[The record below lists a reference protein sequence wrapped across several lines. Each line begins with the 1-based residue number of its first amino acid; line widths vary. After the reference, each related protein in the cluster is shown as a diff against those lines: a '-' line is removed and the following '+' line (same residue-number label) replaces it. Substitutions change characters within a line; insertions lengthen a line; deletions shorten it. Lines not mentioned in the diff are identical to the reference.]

1 MNFELVRP
9 SHGVYTNFVWALDGK
24 TQSMRVDGGRIV
36 DRFDG
41 HCDLPEAIDLN
52 RRHVAPAFVDAH
64 CHILPGGLD
73 LQKLSLIACE
83 SHEAVLD
90 AVRDR
95 HASLEPGR
103 WLMAVH
109 YDQTKYA
116 GGAHLTKAELDTIST
131 ERPILLRHSNG
142 HASVANSAALRLA
155 GVGPDAQDPKGGTFV
170 RGADGAPNGVLLEL
184 AHERVT
190 AAAPTPTLEQMV
202 DAILAACRRM
212 EAFGIVEATD
222 MMTGRYNLPL
232 ELQAY
237 RIAAERGNP
246 VRVRLCIQWAE
257 RLGPRA
263 KPVDEELSALDGD
276 RVAVWGVKIFA
287 DGAIGSATAAI
298 RGSFDS
304 DHESQGTLIYAPDR
318 LSSMIR
324 KADEA
329 GLRVAVHSIGDRST
343 DHVMD
348 AYEQLS
354 DASRHRIEH
363 AMLMDDAQIERMAR
377 LGVHC
382 SMQPEFLQKFGRSY
396 RHHLGAERASRL
408 NRYRSVKDAG
418 IPLSLSSDFPI
429 VSGDPWLGIAAATC
443 RPEGFVQDENL
454 TLEEAVA
461 GYSVMGSVANGGS
474 AALRPGDPAEF
485 LTFDPLRVM

>member
-1 MNFELVRP
+1 MISELVRP
-9 SHGVYTNFVWALDGK
+9 TRGLYTNFVWALDGSL
-24 TQSMRVDGGRIV
+24 QSMRIDEGRVVKRFGGLS
-36 DRFDG
+36 DEAG
-41 HCDLPEAIDLN
+41 AIDLQGRN
-52 RRHVAPAFVDAH
+52 VAPAFVDAH

-73 LQKLSLIACE
+73 LQKLSLIDCE

-90 AVRDR
+90 KVRDQ
-95 HASLEPGR
+95 HARLEPGR

-116 GGAHLTKAELDTIST
+116 GGAHLTKTELDALSSD
-131 ERPILLRHSNG
+131 RPILLRHSNG

-155 GVGPDAQDPKGGTFV
+155 GVGPDAVDPKGGTFV

-190 AAAPTPTLEQMV
+190 AAAPTPTLGQMV
-202 DAILAACRRM
+202 DAILAACERM
-212 EAFGIVEATD
+212 AAFGIVEATD

-232 ELQAY
+232 ELRAY

-263 KPVDEELSALDGD
+263 KPIEDDLKALDGD

-298 RGSFDS
+298 RGRFDS
-304 DHESQGTLIYAPDR
+304 DPDSQGTLIYAPDR
-318 LSSMIR
+318 LASMIR
-324 KADEA
+324 TADER
-329 GLRVAVHSIGDRST
+329 GLRIAIHSIGDRST

-348 AYEQLS
+348 AYEQLP

-363 AMLMDDAQIERMAR
+363 AMLLDDAQIERMAK

-396 RHHLGAERASRL
+396 RHHLGPERASRL

-429 VSGDPWLGIAAATC
+429 VSGDPWLGVHAATN
-443 RPEGFVQDENL
+443 RPEGFVPEENL
-454 TLEEAVA
+454 TFGEALSA
-461 GYSVMGSVANGGS
+461 YSLMGSIANGGHS
-474 AALRPGDPAEF
+474 ALRTGDPAEF
-485 LTFDPLRVM
+485 LAFGLL